1 MVRKG
6 MLITPPITENVLE
19 GITRDSIMELAQRE
33 LNIPVVERPIDRS
46 ELYVCDELF
55 LTGTAV
61 GIAPVVRVN
70 HRAVRDGEIGV
81 VTRRLQQLY
90 FDATRGHLQTYRKW
104 LIPVYGTQQSPRNEV
119 LLAETSV
126 A

>member
-1 MVRKG
+1 
-6 MLITPPITENVLE
+6 VLE

-33 LNIPVVERPIDRS
+33 IGLEVVERPIDRS

-61 GIAPVVRVN
+61 GVAPVVRVD
-70 HRAVRDGEIGV
+70 HRPVANGAIGPS
-81 VTRRLQQLY
+81 TQRLRQLY
-90 FDATRGHLQTYRKW
+90 FDATRGHLPDYRKW
-104 LIPVYGTQQSPRNEV
+104 LLPVYGAGRPQVRNAAPIEMG
-119 LLAETSV
+119 V